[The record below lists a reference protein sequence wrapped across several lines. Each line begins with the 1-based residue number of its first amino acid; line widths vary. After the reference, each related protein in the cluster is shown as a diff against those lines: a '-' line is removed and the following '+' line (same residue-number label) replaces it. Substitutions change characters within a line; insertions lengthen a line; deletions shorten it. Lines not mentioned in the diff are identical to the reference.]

1 MAASYSID
9 SYNIQEVTISVSGLT
24 SGQKIQWVVRL
35 DADYDA
41 YVASESSVAS
51 ASTQTKTFS
60 GLGSGTRYAVNIAV
74 DGVWLGKK
82 TFTTQSGVCMTK
94 ARINSAGLD
103 EDGNVTYYAKT
114 STDKLRVS
122 WTWND
127 GTSRCE
133 HTSEYEFRLWYR
145 YKLSSGKLAL
155 APVQE
160 STISTPKGSPAQYTD
175 FDIPSGAVELWVHV
189 RPVSTTYEV
198 TTTVNK
204 KTTTTTQSYFE
215 AEWSDMVTK
224 YQVPEA
230 AIEVPEVDAPGTP
243 TVEIQNGYLTAT
255 VKDVENLNADVI
267 VFQFVRD
274 GEAVDGEYETKIRY
288 GIASYKKKIKD
299 STEYKVRAKAVRS
312 SDGAE
317 SEWSSYSDDYS
328 TPPDTPYLGTYR
340 AQTETSV
347 YLEWDK
353 ISLASSYEIEYTPYH
368 ASQYVVGFETNTITG
383 ITTNYY
389 TITGLTTGQWYAFRV
404 RAVNDSGNSE
414 WSAWQSE
421 LLGAAPA
428 APTTWSNS
436 TTIIVGEMLKLYWVH
451 NSEDNSLETFARLE
465 LIIGGEETTITI
477 PKETIEGTDEKT
489 TTSVYEIDTS
499 QYAEGTKI
507 QWRVQTRGIYDD
519 YGPWSTQRV
528 VDIYAEPSLSIT
540 VIDKLSGDSVSSI
553 RRYPFVVEG
562 SAGPVTQTPIEYHI
576 SLFAETSYDDLDF
589 MGNPVVVNE
598 GDELFSSHFLPA
610 SDGSCSYEFGPS
622 DVDLQAGQQYR
633 IVCAVVMDSGLTAE
647 DETYIWARF
656 AETDYYPN
664 ADVIVD
670 KETFSVTLAPYC
682 HDVFGELTDDCLLSI
697 YRRDYDGQFTEIATG
712 LTGKHNVAVT
722 DPHPALDKARYRVVA
737 ITKSSGHVSY
747 RDLPGVKIGGKGI
760 VMQWD
765 ENWSAFD
772 YTEGDNYTTPTYSGS
787 MVVLKGN
794 VDTSSSYKPDV
805 ELAEYAGRQAPVA
818 YYGTHRG
825 ETATWNA
832 EFDRRDKDMLYAL
845 RRLARWM
852 GNVYV
857 REPSGAGYWAQVTVS
872 FSETHCEV
880 TIPVQF
886 SITRVEGGK

>member
-1 MAASYSID
+1 MAASYTID
-9 SYNIQEVTISVSGLT
+9 SYNIQEVKITVSGLA

-41 YVASESSVAS
+41 YVASESSVATG
-51 ASTQTKTFS
+51 STQTKTFS
-60 GLGSGTRYAVNIAV
+60 GLGSGTRYAVNIAI

-94 ARINSAGLD
+94 ARINAAGLD
-103 EDGNVTYYAKT
+103 EDGKVTYYAVT

-127 GTSRCE
+127 GTSKCS
-133 HTSEYEFRLWYR
+133 HTTGYKFRVWHR

-155 APVQE
+155 APVSE
-160 STISTPKGSPAQYTD
+160 TTLSTPEGSPTQYTD
-175 FDIPSGAVELWVHV
+175 FDVPDGAVELWVHV
-189 RPVSTTYEV
+189 MPISATYEV
-198 TTTVNK
+198 TTTANN

-230 AIEVPEVDAPGTP
+230 AVEVPEVGTPGTP

-255 VKDVENLNADVI
+255 VKDVEDLDADRI

-274 GEAVDGEYETKIRY
+274 GEAVDGEQETAIRF
-288 GIASYKKKIKD
+288 GVASVRKKIKD
-299 STEYKVRAKAVRS
+299 GTEYKVRAKAVRS

-317 SEWSSYSDDYS
+317 SEWSGYSDDYS
-328 TPPDTPYLGTYR
+328 TPPGVPYLGTFR

-368 ASQYVVGFETNTITG
+368 ASQYVVGYETSTITG
-383 ITTNYY
+383 VTTNYY

-436 TTIIVGEMLKLYWVH
+436 TTVIVGEPLRLYWVH

-465 LIIGGEETTITI
+465 LVIDGKEQTITI
-477 PKETIEGTDEKT
+477 PKETIEGTDEKS

-499 QYAEGTKI
+499 QYAEGSKI
-507 QWRVQTRGIYDD
+507 EWRVQTRGIYED
-519 YGPWSTQRV
+519 YGPWSIQRT
-528 VDIYAEPSLSIT
+528 VDIYAEPTLAIT
-540 VIDKLSGDSVSSI
+540 VVDKRSGETVSSVL
-553 RRYPFVVEG
+553 RYPFIVEG
-562 SAGPVTQTPIEYHI
+562 SAAPVTQKAVEYHI
-576 SLFAETSYDDLDF
+576 SVFAESDYEDLDF
-589 MGNPVVVNE
+589 VGNTIRVSE
-598 GDELFSSHFLPA
+598 GDEIFSSHFSPN
-610 SDGSCSYEFGPS
+610 SYGNCEFEFGPS
-622 DVDLQAGQQYR
+622 DIDLQAGQNYR
-633 IVCAVVMDSGLTAE
+633 IVCTVVMDSGLTAE
-647 DETYIWARF
+647 DEAYIQARF
-656 AETDYYPN
+656 SESDYYPN

-670 KETFSVTLAPYC
+670 KEAFSVTIAPYC
-682 HDVFGELTDDCLLSI
+682 HDVFGELTDDCLLSV

-712 LTGKHNVAVT
+712 VSGKHNTGVI
-722 DPHPALDKARYRVVA
+722 DPHPSLDTARYRIVA
-737 ITKSSGHVSY
+737 ITKTSGHVSY
-747 RDLPGVKIGGKGI
+747 RDIPGVKVGGKGI
-760 VMQWD
+760 VIQWD
-765 ENWSAFD
+765 ESWTEFD
-772 YTEGDNYTTPTYSGS
+772 YTAGDNYTEPTWSGS
-787 MVVLKGN
+787 MIVLKGN
-794 VDTSSSYKPDV
+794 VDTSSSYSPDV

-818 YYGTHRG
+818 YYGTHIG

-832 EFDRRDKDMLYAL
+832 EFDRRDKDMVYAL

-852 GNVYV
+852 GNAYV
-857 REPSGAGYWAQVTVS
+857 REPSGAGYWANVKVS